1 MKAVMLAV
9 FAIATSQAIAQTSDQ
24 SAAANDAAAKPALG
38 TWGIDLSNMD
48 KSVKP
53 GDDFYRYVNGGWLA
67 ENHIPEDRASWGS
80 FAELQKLSHKANDS
94 LDRIGRVVDR
104 VEDVS
109 LSAARVAAAVGGL
122 TRVGQ
127 YAGLAVG
134 LKRGV
139 EVFLDRIKDRRH

>member
-1 MKAVMLAV
+1 MSPLAV
-9 FAIATSQAIAQTSDQ
+9 GVILACMVALTAVLISTLLALRKTAQRAESVLALVEREIRPMATELEHLT
-24 SAAANDAAAKPALG
+24 
-38 TWGIDLSNMD
+38 
-48 KSVKP
+48 
-53 GDDFYRYVNGGWLA
+53 
-67 ENHIPEDRASWGS
+67 
-80 FAELQKLSHKANDS
+80 AELQKLSHKANDS

>member
-1 MKAVMLAV
+1 MSPLAV
-9 FAIATSQAIAQTSDQ
+9 GVILACMVALTAVLISTLLSFRKTAQR
-24 SAAANDAAAKPALG
+24 AE
-38 TWGIDLSNMD
+38 
-48 KSVKP
+48 SVLVTVEREIRP
-53 GDDFYRYVNGGWLA
+53 LA
-67 ENHIPEDRASWGS
+67 GELEHLT
-80 FAELQKLSHKANDS
+80 AELQKLSHKANDS

>member
-1 MKAVMLAV
+1 MSPLAV
-9 FAIATSQAIAQTSDQ
+9 GVILACMVALTAVLISTLLAFRKTAQRADSVLATVEREIR
-24 SAAANDAAAKPALG
+24 P
-38 TWGIDLSNMD
+38 
-48 KSVKP
+48 
-53 GDDFYRYVNGGWLA
+53 LA
-67 ENHIPEDRASWGS
+67 GELEHLT
-80 FAELQKLSHKANDS
+80 AELQKLSHKANDS

>member
-1 MKAVMLAV
+1 M
-9 FAIATSQAIAQTSDQ
+9 
-24 SAAANDAAAKPALG
+24 
-38 TWGIDLSNMD
+38 
-48 KSVKP
+48 
-53 GDDFYRYVNGGWLA
+53 
-67 ENHIPEDRASWGS
+67 
-80 FAELQKLSHKANDS
+80 
-94 LDRIGRVVDR
+94 DR